1 MLDSHSY
8 GGTALKVQI
17 ARSVPRATKQCRDFT
32 SSCDRIV
39 TASLR

>member
-17 ARSVPRATKQCRDFT
+17 ARSVPRATRQCRDFT

-39 TASLR
+39 TVNLR